1 MGQGMEWRVFRLLA
15 GLLHETEELQFE
27 QTSHSFAILRFIR
40 LHCLHNVS
48 IIAASGSGASRMM
61 DSILF
66 HESTDH
72 EQLLR
77 FTLPLADLLSHR
89 LDTLL
94 CRLLN
99 HS

>member
-1 MGQGMEWRVFRLLA
+1 
-15 GLLHETEELQFE
+15 
-27 QTSHSFAILRFIR
+27 
-40 LHCLHNVS
+40 
-48 IIAASGSGASRMM
+48 MM

-77 FTLPLADLLSHR
+77 FTLPLADLLSHH